1 MILKFSNKWIWFEI
15 FGHWLDYFQS
25 YISDNFTPSIKEKRL
40 LKKSMRMKIKLHFFE
55 TPCIVNLNIIPI
67 ELSRM
72 NMIVKIMWILYSRI
86 QWGIFNPLQMMRIQ
100 PIEDDTVESV
110 ARWKRD
116 PGSRNAAHSSL
127 VVAQFYL
134 VFRRTINHVLTLK
147 KKCFIS
153 IGFWSKTSIK
163 VPTFQF
169 SLPSPEVS

>member
-1 MILKFSNKWIWFEI
+1 MYWGPKFVTS
-15 FGHWLDYFQS
+15 
-25 YISDNFTPSIKEKRL
+25 RC
-40 LKKSMRMKIKLHFFE
+40 KKKLQLHFFE

-110 ARWKRD
+110 ARRKRD

-147 KKCFIS
+147 KRKCFIS
-153 IGFWSKTSIK
+153 IGFWSKTSKK

-169 SLPSPEVS
+169 SLLFP

>member
-1 MILKFSNKWIWFEI
+1 
-15 FGHWLDYFQS
+15 
-25 YISDNFTPSIKEKRL
+25 
-40 LKKSMRMKIKLHFFE
+40 MRMKIKLHFFE

-169 SLPSPEVS
+169 SLPFPEAC